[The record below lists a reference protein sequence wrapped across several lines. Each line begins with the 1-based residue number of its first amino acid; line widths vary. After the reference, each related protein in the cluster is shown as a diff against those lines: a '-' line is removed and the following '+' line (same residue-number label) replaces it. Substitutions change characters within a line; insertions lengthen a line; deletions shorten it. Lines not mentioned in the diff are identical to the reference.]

1 MDGMNTAGWC
11 CAPPGDRAA
20 DAVMQAADNI
30 VDAYRKE
37 RDEASCLRKRLQSEL
52 DEAKR
57 TRKVLA
63 PPLVRRTQE
72 QLEALGFQ
80 FKAEPSIVEEVKPC
94 NHPVLTDP
102 CANERRPRWAWW
114 RRVFGGA

>member
-1 MDGMNTAGWC
+1 MGEHKTVDELVARVTNQSIEIERMRCELRSVKMERNHWIEV
-11 CAPPGDRAA
+11 CADLRGQLEAA
-20 DAVMQAADNI
+20 
-30 VDAYRKE
+30 RKE
-37 RDEASCLRKRLQSEL
+37 L
-52 DEAKR
+52 
-57 TRKVLA
+57 V

-102 CANERRPRWAWW
+102 YANELRPRWAWW